1 MRAYDIITFDCYGTL
16 IDWNAGIIRAFQEAA
31 AADGVDLE
39 SEEIL
44 HAYHDA
50 EPVVERESYL
60 PYREVLSQVAQQC
73 AKSLDWELDPNRSGF
88 LADSV
93 GSWTPF
99 SDTNPM
105 LERLKALGC
114 QLGILSNIDEDL
126 FAQTQEHFTVTFDL
140 VITAEQVRS
149 YKPGQAHFL
158 KARDQVGDRR
168 WLHAARSFFH
178 DVVPACTLD
187 VPVVWVNREHS
198 GALGPEQPNAEVD
211 DLEGLVEWLHGSA

>member
-16 IDWNAGIIRAFQEAA
+16 IDWNAGIIRAFQDAA

-39 SEEIL
+39 SKEIL
-44 HAYHDA
+44 RAYHDA

-126 FAQTQEHFTVTFDL
+126 FAQTQEHFTVASF
-140 VITAEQVRS
+140 VAM
-149 YKPGQAHFL
+149 
-158 KARDQVGDRR
+158 
-168 WLHAARSFFH
+168 AAMNLTIGR
-178 DVVPACTLD
+178 TT
-187 VPVVWVNREHS
+187 R
-198 GALGPEQPNAEVD
+198 
-211 DLEGLVEWLHGSA
+211 